1 MSISTKMSLFLM
13 LLVISHISALPVP
26 TKDTSSDLATTF
38 NDTTSDCESEEG
50 GVRGGGLTKLGGKSE
65 TFCKNIIW
73 KFCLKCVLVRR
84 PKLTAFLLSIFFG
97 GLGVDWFYLSLGS
110 GPNPKWTC

>member
-65 TFCKNIIW
+65 TFCKNII
-73 KFCLKCVLVRR
+73 
-84 PKLTAFLLSIFFG
+84 
-97 GLGVDWFYLSLGS
+97 
-110 GPNPKWTC
+110 